1 MNILAVDCSTDLL
14 CVGVARGPGPGFDTN
29 RGSRAP
35 KHPYREETG
44 HAPSAGFV
52 GISVDVG
59 YRHAERIMGA
69 IEYCV
74 AEAGLKPHDLDLLAC
89 AGGPGS
95 FTGLRIGL
103 STIKGL
109 SLGLGKPFVTVP
121 TLDAIAG
128 DWDGAAPVIVPV
140 IDAKRSHFYFGIYE
154 RGAPVS
160 GPFDDGLDRIIALTQ
175 AYPEVLFVG
184 PDCDMLEETAANRS
198 GFRVAAE
205 RRRSSVSTMARLAAT
220 LFDERGPSPTDAGL
234 SYIRAS
240 DAEEAALAA
249 AQAAASK
256 ADR

>member
-14 CVGVARGPGPGFDTN
+14 CVGVARCPIDNDDTN
-29 RGSRAP
+29 HGTHAP
-35 KHPYREETG
+35 KHPYREKSG
-44 HAPSAGFV
+44 HVPGAGFV
-52 GISVDVG
+52 GVSIDVG
-59 YRHAERIMGA
+59 YRHVERIMGA

-74 AEAGLKPHDLDLLAC
+74 AEADLKPHDLDLLAC

-121 TLDAIAG
+121 TLDTLAG
-128 DWDGAAPVIVPV
+128 DWDGTAPVIVPI

-154 RGAPVS
+154 QGALVS
-160 GPFDDGLDRIIALTQ
+160 GPFDDGLDRILALTQ
-175 AYPEVLFVG
+175 AYPEVVFVG
-184 PDCDMLEETAANRS
+184 PDCDMLEKTASSRS
-198 GFRVAAE
+198 GFRFATE
-205 RRRSSVSTMARLAAT
+205 RRRSSVSTMARLAAA
-220 LFDERGPSPTDAGL
+220 LFDARGPSPSDAGL

-249 AQAAASK
+249 ASGAG
-256 ADR
+256 R

>member
-14 CVGVARGPGPGFDTN
+14 CVGVARGAGEYDDGN
-29 RGSRAP
+29 RGTRAP

-52 GISVDVG
+52 GVSIDVG

-69 IEYCV
+69 IEYCI
-74 AEAGLKPHDLDLLAC
+74 AEAGLKPLDLDLLAC
-89 AGGPGS
+89 SGGPGS

-109 SLGLGKPFVTVP
+109 SLGLGKPFITVP

-128 DWDGAAPVIVPV
+128 DWHGAAPVIVPV

-154 RGAPVS
+154 QGALVS
-160 GPFDDGLDRIIALTQ
+160 GPYDDGLDRIIALTQ

-198 GFRVAAE
+198 GFRFVSE
-205 RRRSSVSTMARLAAT
+205 RRRSSVSAMARLAADS
-220 LFDERGPSPTDAGL
+220 FHARGPSPSDAGL

-249 AQAAASK
+249 ASEAA
-256 ADR
+256 R